1 MLVNEY
7 SWHESLRRL
16 ARGVSSLH
24 QHQNTE
30 GKKKK
35 KEKRK
40 KGERAQER
48 GGKEGKKRGGG
59 GRQTHT
65 LDKDN

>member
-7 SWHESLRRL
+7 TWHESLRRL

-30 GKKKK
+30 EKKKK
-35 KEKRK
+35 KKRERELK
-40 KGERAQER
+40 RGGER
-48 GGKEGKKRGGG
+48 KGKKRGGG
-59 GRQTHT
+59 KADRHT
-65 LDKDN
+65 L

>member
-1 MLVNEY
+1 MNEY

-30 GKKKK
+30 EGKKKK
-35 KEKRK
+35 KREGDRVR
-40 KGERAQER
+40 E
-48 GGKEGKKRGGG
+48 GGKKEGEKGGKKADR
-59 GRQTHT
+59 HT
-65 LDKDN
+65 L

>member
-1 MLVNEY
+1 MNEY
-7 SWHESLRRL
+7 TWHESLRRL

-24 QHQNTE
+24 QHQNT
-30 GKKKK
+30 GRK
-35 KEKRK
+35 KEKK
-40 KGERAQER
+40 KGRELKR
-48 GGKEGKKRGGG
+48 GGKGREKKRGE

>member
-1 MLVNEY
+1 MNEY

-30 GKKKK
+30 KKKRERERGEK
-35 KEKRK
+35 GKEKK
-40 KGERAQER
+40 KGGEADR
-48 GGKEGKKRGGG
+48 
-59 GRQTHT
+59 HT
-65 LDKDN
+65 L

>member
-35 KEKRK
+35 RK
-40 KGERAQER
+40 KKKGRESSRE
-48 GGKEGKKRGGG
+48 GGKGREKKGG
-59 GRQTHT
+59 GRQTDTHFR
-65 LDKDN
+65 

>member
-1 MLVNEY
+1 MKY

-30 GKKKK
+30 EEEKKKK
-35 KEKRK
+35 KN
-40 KGERAQER
+40 ER
-48 GGKEGKKRGGG
+48 GGKKEGEKRGEK

-65 LDKDN
+65 LDMDN

>member
-7 SWHESLRRL
+7 TWHESLRRL

-30 GKKKK
+30 EKKKRKEKRERELKRGGERKGKKK
-35 KEKRK
+35 
-40 KGERAQER
+40 
-48 GGKEGKKRGGG
+48 GGG
-59 GRQTHT
+59 EGRQTHT

>member
-30 GKKKK
+30 GEKK
-35 KEKRK
+35 KRK
-40 KGERAQER
+40 KGRESSR
-48 GGKEGKKRGGG
+48 GGERKGKKSGGGG
-59 GRQTHT
+59 GRQTQT

>member
-35 KEKRK
+35 KEKGR
-40 KGERAQER
+40 ESSRE
-48 GGKEGKKRGGG
+48 GGKGRGKKRGGEAD
-59 GRQTHT
+59 RHT
-65 LDKDN
+65 L